1 MMVYELVHKRCLKIT
16 GKDNS
21 NLEQNFTLT
30 CLLFIYMNDLKKTV
44 KQSLFE

>member
-1 MMVYELVHKRCLKIT
+1 MTVYELVHKRCLKIT

-30 CLLFIYMNDLKKTV
+30 CLLFINMKGLKED
-44 KQSLFE
+44 F